1 MTRQSKMDGCATSEP
16 GDPVEPESLILC
28 GEKIGRGQTTLKA
41 TQSYAK
47 LPVVA
52 VPDWLP

>member
-47 LPVVA
+47 LPVIA